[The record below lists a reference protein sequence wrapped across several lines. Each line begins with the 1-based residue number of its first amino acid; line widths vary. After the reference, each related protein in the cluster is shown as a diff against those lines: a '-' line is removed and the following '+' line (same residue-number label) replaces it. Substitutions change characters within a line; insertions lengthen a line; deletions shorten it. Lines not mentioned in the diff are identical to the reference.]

1 MLEIR
6 GITKVYDTGDLK
18 QTALDHVNINFR
30 ANEFASIL
38 GPSGSGKTTLL
49 NIIGGLDHYTSGD
62 LKINEISTKKFKD
75 KDWDSYRNHRIG
87 FVFQSYN
94 LIPHQTVLQNV
105 RLALTLSGISKKEGI
120 KRAKEA
126 LKQVGLEKH
135 INKRP
140 SQLSGGQMQRV
151 AIARA
156 IVNNPEIL
164 LADEPTGALDSD
176 TSVQIMDLLKKIA
189 KTRLVIMVTHNPE
202 LAEKYSTRI
211 VRLKDGKI
219 IADSNPYDGKINTK
233 ESNET
238 KKKVREKRTKM
249 SFFTALSLSFKNL
262 LTKKG
267 RTILVAFAGSIGII
281 GIALILAVSTGFHN
295 YVDHIQKDTLLS
307 YPLTITEQSADLA
320 QLLLGTAGKD
330 TRHEEGKITESN
342 LLGSTI
348 NSVGIN
354 DLKSFKKYVETHYNE
369 VEDDLAQIEY
379 EYSIDPL
386 IYTMDVTGELAK
398 INPSDLFT
406 SIYGNSSLFSSYSS
420 MMSVF
425 AQISKDN
432 MKRYDIIAGTY
443 PEKYNEVL
451 LVLPKKDEIP
461 DFATYSL
468 GLREVGKLKELM
480 AAFMT
485 GENVKLNND
494 PLILTPEDL
503 LNLDFRL
510 VDPSSTYRYN
520 EKYDVYEDMSTNDAY
535 MRELY
540 DKSEKLKVV
549 GVAYMS
555 QDNLLGISTGGVAY
569 MPELIEHISKKAA
582 ESAIVKKQL
591 NDKNTDVFSGKKF
604 NEKTNPFDFKF
615 EDLVSVDTDMLE
627 QAFNINIDQ
636 ASMTQK
642 ITEKSMDIINSV
654 TADLE
659 PARKDYNNSIAEII
673 KGFFAAVDNKTVS
686 KNDVNIIISDY
697 MNSELVNIVADK
709 LEQNYFIPADMFK
722 NTYQQTLKA
731 LLENY
736 INYYYS
742 IDPSLTTDETNP
754 TALISS
760 IIMQP
765 EAFIEQFKQDP
776 ASTVATEFA
785 AKNMIEARVKTL
797 IAQKL
802 AGMTGELSSTLAN
815 AFSVDQSKIIGA
827 FKLNFTED
835 ELKRVVT
842 AMFTNTETTAAS
854 NLIALGY
861 QDLEAPTRIGF
872 YFKTF
877 DGKEHFMDY
886 INSYNEKMSAAGMED
901 RVIEYSDTTGLLM
914 NSVKTIVDA
923 VSYVL
928 IAFVSISLVVSSIM
942 IGIITYISVYER
954 KKEIGIL
961 RAIGASKHNISNIF
975 NAETF
980 IIGFLSGIFG
990 IGITYI
996 LIPIIN
1002 AVLHHFTGDIPLSA
1016 ALDPVSAGILIV
1028 ISVILTLIGGLIPA
1042 RSASKKDPVE
1052 ALRSE

>member
-6 GITKVYDTGDLK
+6 GVTKVYDTGDLK
-18 QTALDHVNINFR
+18 QTALDHVSINFR
-30 ANEFASIL
+30 ANEFASVL

-211 VRLKDGKI
+211 VKLKDGKI
-219 IADSNPYDGKINTK
+219 IADSNPYDGKVNTK

-295 YVDHIQKDTLLS
+295 YVDHIQETTLLS
-307 YPLTITEQSADLA
+307 YPLSINEKSADLA

-330 TRHEEGKITESN
+330 TKHQEGKITESN
-342 LLGSTI
+342 LLGSTM

-354 DLKSFKKYVETHYNE
+354 DLRSFKKYVETHNNE
-369 VEDDLAQIEY
+369 VKDDLAQIEY

-386 IYTMDVTGELAK
+386 IYTIDVTGTLAQ

-406 SIYGNSSLFSSYSS
+406 SIYGSSSMFSSYSS

-432 MKRYDIIAGTY
+432 MKRYEIIAGTY

-451 LVLPKKDEIP
+451 LVLPKKNEIP

-480 AAFMT
+480 TAFMT

-494 PLILTPEDL
+494 PLVLDPEDL

-510 VDPSSTYRYN
+510 FNAPDLYKYN
-520 EKYDVYEDMSTNDAY
+520 EKYAVYEDMSSNDAY

-540 DKSEKLKVV
+540 NKAEKIKVV

-555 QDNLLGISTGGVAY
+555 EDNLLGISTGGVAY

-582 ESAIVKKQL
+582 ESEIVKKQL

-615 EDLVSVDTDMLE
+615 EDLVSVDTDMLQ

-659 PARKDYNNSIAEII
+659 PAKKDFRESFTSAI
-673 KGFFAAVDNKTVS
+673 KGLFAALEDQTIS
-686 KNDVNIIISDY
+686 KNDVDTTIANYINSDFITQ
-697 MNSELVNIVADK
+697 LAAK
-709 LEQNYFIPADMFK
+709 LEQTYFIPADMFK
-722 NTYQQTLKA
+722 ASYTQTLKP

-736 INYYYS
+736 INYYATV
-742 IDPSLTTDETNP
+742 DPTLTTDETNP
-754 TALISS
+754 TAKISP
-760 IIMQP
+760 IIMNP
-765 EAFIEQFKQDP
+765 DLIVEQFFQNP
-776 ASTVATEFA
+776 STVVAEEMT
-785 AKNMIEARVKTL
+785 AKNMVEAKVKTL

-802 AGMTGELSSTLAN
+802 AGITTELTGTLAN

-842 AMFTNTETTAAS
+842 AMFTNTETTASS
-854 NLIALGY
+854 NLISLGY
-861 QDLEAPTRIGF
+861 QDLEAPTRISF

-877 DGKEHFMDY
+877 DSKEHFMNFIDDY
-886 INSYNEKMSAAGMED
+886 NDKMSAAGMED

-914 NSVKTIVDA
+914 SSVKTIVDA

-961 RAIGASKHNISNIF
+961 RAIGASKRNISNIF

-990 IGITYI
+990 IATTYI

-1002 AVLHHFTGDIPLSA
+1002 AILHHFTGDIPLSA
-1016 ALDPVSAGILIV
+1016 SLAIESAFILIV
-1028 ISVILTLIGGLIPA
+1028 ISVILTILGGLIPA

>member
-1 MLEIR
+1 MLELR

-18 QTALDHVNINFR
+18 QTALNKVSINFR

-49 NIIGGLDHYTSGD
+49 NIIGGLDHYTSGE
-62 LKINEISTKKFKD
+62 LEINEVSTKKFKD

-120 KRAKEA
+120 RRAKDA

-156 IVNNPEIL
+156 LVNNPEIL
-164 LADEPTGALDSD
+164 LADEPTGALDSE
-176 TSVQIMDLLKKIA
+176 TSLQIMDLLKKIA
-189 KTRLVIMVTHNPE
+189 STRLVIMVTHNPD
-202 LAEKYSTRI
+202 LAKQYSTRI
-211 VRLKDGKI
+211 IELRDGKI
-219 IADSNPYDGKINTK
+219 INDTDPYDGRVNTRESK
-233 ESNET
+233 ET
-238 KKKVREKRTKM
+238 VKKVRQKRTKM

-330 TRHEEGKITESN
+330 TKHEEGKITESN

-348 NSVGIN
+348 NSIGIN

-386 IYTMDVTGELAK
+386 IYTIDVTGELAK

-569 MPELIEHISKKAA
+569 TPELIEHISKKAA

-591 NDKNTDVFSGKKF
+591 NDKNTDVFSGKRF

-642 ITEKSMDIINSV
+642 ITEKSMDITNSV

-659 PARKDYNNSIAEII
+659 PARKDYNNSITEII

-686 KNDVNIIISDY
+686 KNDVDTIISDY
-697 MNSELVNIVADK
+697 MNSELVNTVAGK

-722 NTYQQTLKA
+722 NTYQQTLRA

-760 IIMQP
+760 VIMQP
-765 EAFIEQFKQDP
+765 EVFIEQFKQDP

-785 AKNMIEARVKTL
+785 AKNMVEARVKTL

-815 AFSVDQSKIIGA
+815 AFSVDRSKIIGA

-877 DGKEHFMDY
+877 DGKEHFMNY
-886 INSYNEKMSAAGMED
+886 IDSYNEKMSAAGMED

-1016 ALDPVSAGILIV
+1016 ALDPISAGILIV

>member
-1 MLEIR
+1 MLELR

-18 QTALDHVNINFR
+18 QTALNKVSINFR

-62 LKINEISTKKFKD
+62 LTINEVSTKKFKD

-105 RLALTLSGISKKEGI
+105 RLALTLSGIPKKEGI
-120 KRAKEA
+120 RRAKDA

-156 IVNNPEIL
+156 LVNNPEIL
-164 LADEPTGALDSD
+164 LADEPTGALDSE
-176 TSVQIMDLLKKIA
+176 TSLQIMDLLKKIA
-189 KTRLVIMVTHNPE
+189 STRLVIMVTHNPD
-202 LAEKYSTRI
+202 LAKQYSTRI
-211 VRLKDGKI
+211 IELRDGKI
-219 IADSNPYDGKINTK
+219 INDTDPYDGKVNTRESK
-233 ESNET
+233 ET
-238 KKKVREKRTKM
+238 VKKVRQKRTKM

-330 TRHEEGKITESN
+330 TKHEEGKITESN

-354 DLKSFKKYVETHYNE
+354 DLKNFKKYIETHYDE
-369 VEDDLAQIEY
+369 VDEDLAQIVY

-386 IYTMDVTGELAK
+386 IYTIDVTGALAK

-406 SIYGNSSLFSSYSS
+406 SIYGSSSLFSSYSS

-425 AQISKDN
+425 AQISKEN
-432 MKRYDIIAGTY
+432 MKRYDLIAGTY
-443 PEKYNEVL
+443 PEEYDEVL

-480 AAFMT
+480 TAFMT
-485 GENVKLNND
+485 GESVKLNDD

-503 LNLDFRL
+503 LNLDMRL
-510 VDPSSTYRYN
+510 FNAPDVYKYN
-520 EKYDVYEDMSTNDAY
+520 EKYDVYEDMSNNDEY
-535 MRELY
+535 MRSLY

-569 MPELIEHISKKAA
+569 MPELIEHISNKAA
-582 ESAIVKKQL
+582 ESTIVKKQIA
-591 NDKNTDVFSGKKF
+591 DKNTDVFSGKKF

-615 EDLVSVDTDMLE
+615 EDLISIDTNMLQ
-627 QAFNINIDQ
+627 QAFNVNIDQ
-636 ASMTQK
+636 ASMTQM
-642 ITEKSMDIINSV
+642 ITEKSMDIINSI

-659 PARKDYNNSIAEII
+659 PARKDYNESIKDVI
-673 KGFFAAVDNKTVS
+673 KNFFAAIDDQTIS
-686 KNDVNIIISDY
+686 KNDVESIVNAYISSDLI
-697 MNSELVNIVADK
+697 NQIASK

-722 NTYQQTLKA
+722 TTYQQTIKA

-736 INYYYS
+736 ITYYYS

-754 TALISS
+754 TAKISS
-760 IIMQP
+760 IIMSP
-765 EAFIEQFKQDP
+765 EAFVEQFMSNP

-785 AKNMIEARVKTL
+785 AKNMIEAKVKTL

-802 AGMTGELSSTLAN
+802 GGITTELMGGLAN
-815 AFSVDQSKIIGA
+815 AFSVDESKILGA

-842 AMFTNTETTAAS
+842 AMFTNTETTASS
-854 NLIALGY
+854 NLISLGY
-861 QDLEAPTRIGF
+861 QDLEAPTRIEF

-877 DGKEHFMDY
+877 DGKEDFMNY
-886 INSYNEKMSAAGMED
+886 IDSYNEKMKAAGMED
-901 RVIEYSDTTGLLM
+901 RVIEYSDTTGILM
-914 NSVKTIVDA
+914 SSVKTIVDA

-980 IIGFLSGIFG
+980 IIGLLSGVFG

-1002 AVLHHFTGDIPLSA
+1002 AVLHHFAGDIPLSA
-1016 ALDPVSAGILIV
+1016 SLDLISAGILIV